1 MACIL
6 PFEGKSPKIAADVFV
21 APTAAVVG
29 DVEIGEGSS
38 IWFGASVRGDFQPIR
53 IGKYSNIQDNT
64 TIHVMGDHGLTI
76 GDEVIIG
83 HNCVIHSNKIGS
95 HSLIMM
101 GTILLGYTEIGE
113 NVIIGPGSLIPQ
125 GRKIPSN
132 SLVLGEPAQLIRSLR
147 DDEIEAL
154 HASALNYH
162 EIAQNIRLSSINWLS
177 RSKEY
182 HVIMEKTLVLIKP
195 DAVAKHHIGDIT
207 KRYEEEGLRPVAM
220 KMLKM
225 DERLASIHY
234 AEHIGRPYYPDL
246 TGFMTSG
253 PIIAM
258 VLEGEDAIKK
268 VRALNGKTNPAE
280 AAEGTIRKQFATA
293 SNRNAVHAS
302 DSPDSAQRE
311 IHIFFNETEI
321 YDGEYKIPD

>member
-29 DVEIGEGSS
+29 DVEIGEGPS

-162 EIAQNIRLSSINWLS
+162 EIAQ
-177 RSKEY
+177 KYQAEFD
-182 HVIMEKTLVLIKP
+182 K
-195 DAVAKHHIGDIT
+195 
-207 KRYEEEGLRPVAM
+207 
-220 KMLKM
+220 
-225 DERLASIHY
+225 LAQQ
-234 AEHIGRPYYPDL
+234 
-246 TGFMTSG
+246 
-253 PIIAM
+253 
-258 VLEGEDAIKK
+258 K
-268 VRALNGKTNPAE
+268 
-280 AAEGTIRKQFATA
+280 
-293 SNRNAVHAS
+293 
-302 DSPDSAQRE
+302 
-311 IHIFFNETEI
+311 
-321 YDGEYKIPD
+321 